1 MLRVLWQKWNVDT
14 FGMWQ
19 VLGKFPEIKNL
30 VKTKYEIENAQN
42 LIWSTNLLLTTKGI
56 LAWQYFTR
64 FVFVFLSA
72 VMFTY
77 LGWLLSVGFV
87 RFAHIPSTQQSTS
100 DVNITASQ
108 NQNKSCLHW
117 QANPFLGKS

>member
-56 LAWQYFTR
+56 LA
-64 FVFVFLSA
+64 
-72 VMFTY
+72 
-77 LGWLLSVGFV
+77 
-87 RFAHIPSTQQSTS
+87 
-100 DVNITASQ
+100 
-108 NQNKSCLHW
+108 
-117 QANPFLGKS
+117 